1 EEISSAIARLN
12 GIDPRPIIENTGA
25 VVVSAKGIDQ
35 SRETKDFYA
44 IADKALAGRKA
55 VNAPVFV
62 PMSLGE
68 ATRHQAL
75 GSALHG
81 WILAGAIDLLPL
93 FFLVLAF
100 VLSREVWLN
109 EAVVRSKPTKEG
121 RDAAD
126 REALESMMGR
136 RPSMRQDVH

>member
-1 EEISSAIARLN
+1 
-12 GIDPRPIIENTGA
+12 PRPIIVNTGA
-25 VVVSAKGIDQ
+25 VVVSAKGIDLTQ
-35 SRETKDFYA
+35 ETKDFYA
-44 IADKALAGRKA
+44 TADKALTGRKI

-100 VLSREVWLN
+100 LLSREVWLN
-109 EAVVRSKPTKEG
+109 EVVVRSKLTKEG
-121 RDAAD
+121 RDIAD
-126 REALESMMGR
+126 RGALESMMGK
-136 RPSMRQDVH
+136 RPSRPQDVQFMEAAE